1 MNIKEKIEEIK
12 VGNKEILKLIR
23 SHYERNDNTF
33 DQTVRDIVDIFRGTG
48 KDELALYALA
58 QLGETGAFTIE
69 IAPLSPTTIPKQ
81 EFIEVL
87 DDAFEDKSYLAD
99 NPQMIEEDALFEQVL
114 NRVWEWIEEK
124 LEQAQRDA
132 VEDWMDYLFKEHGE
146 WVELDEARYKNALKE
161 YLNQTKEDMK
171 GKQ

>member
-1 MNIKEKIEEIK
+1 MNYKEKIEGIK

-87 DDAFEDKSYLAD
+87 DDAFEDRSYLAD

-132 VEDWMDYLFKEHGE
+132 VEEFAKWYDQDVFPEKGYAGGMAE
-146 WVELDEARYKNALKE
+146 E
-161 YLNQTKEDMK
+161 YLNQTKEDINPK
-171 GKQ
+171 EGGII